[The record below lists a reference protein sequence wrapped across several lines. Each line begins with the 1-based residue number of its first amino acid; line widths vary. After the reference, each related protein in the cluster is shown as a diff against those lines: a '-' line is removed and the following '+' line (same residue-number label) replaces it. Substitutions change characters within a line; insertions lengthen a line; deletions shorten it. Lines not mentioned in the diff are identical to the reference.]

1 MKAHHLQPKADF
13 VFTLTASFICFRN
26 SICWIEKREE
36 KKPHADKLH
45 TDKHKFTQVH
55 TGALTGKWLNLQ
67 QPKPGERSWES
78 IHGVCLAVPQDY

>member
-1 MKAHHLQPKADF
+1 MQINY
-13 VFTLTASFICFRN
+13 TRTN
-26 SICWIEKREE
+26 
-36 KKPHADKLH
+36 
-45 TDKHKFTQVH
+45 KFTQVH